1 MSSASRP
8 ISIQATLPLPPVA
21 EEKERV
27 VVDLEK
33 DTHGLGFTVAGIE
46 NTPDGVCSSSPGCL
60 VLPYHINQQ
69 GEGSIGI
76 FVDRIHENGLAH
88 MDGRLKPGDQI
99 AEVDGQTLIG
109 KSHVACMNILRGT
122 GKSVSI
128 AVIRKRSPVSKGL
141 CLLCSDPILTFYSRS
156 RIHSTEYRQTLIR
169 YQDAISSSRSYWANA
184 PSNSVPKDRVA
195 T

>member
-60 VLPYHINQQ
+60 FY
-69 GEGSIGI
+69 
-76 FVDRIHENGLAH
+76 
-88 MDGRLKPGDQI
+88 
-99 AEVDGQTLIG
+99 LI
-109 KSHVACMNILRGT
+109 
-122 GKSVSI
+122 
-128 AVIRKRSPVSKGL
+128 
-141 CLLCSDPILTFYSRS
+141 ILTNRARDQLVYLL
-156 RIHSTEYRQTLIR
+156 TEFTRMDRPIWTG
-169 YQDAISSSRSYWANA
+169 ASSLVIKS
-184 PSNSVPKDRVA
+184 PKWMGKH
-195 T
+195 